1 MKTTTFILAA
11 TTLGLGLGPAM
22 AGPCTTE
29 INNLTKTL
37 SASDAG
43 AGPTSGTGSSAASS
57 GQHAPTG
64 AMGKQAEG
72 KATSPAD
79 VRRQTQGQPTA
90 ADQAASGRAAAE
102 PTDANAALQRARE
115 FDRQGKEADCMTSV
129 RQAKQLSGAK

>member
-1 MKTTTFILAA
+1 MKTNALILAA
-11 TTLGLGLGPAM
+11 TALGLGLGPAM

-37 SASDAG
+37 SARDAG
-43 AGPTSGTGSSAASS
+43 SGPMSGTGSSAASS
-57 GQHAPTG
+57 GQHAPTS

-90 ADQAASGRAAAE
+90 ADQAATGRAAAE
-102 PTDANAALQRARE
+102 PADATAALERAKE
-115 FDRQGKEADCMTSV
+115 LDRQGNEADCMASV
-129 RQAKQLSGAK
+129 RQAKQLSGSK